1 MKTVWK
7 YELNDDL
14 FNGYQ
19 IIGMPFDAEILTA
32 QLQNDKLV
40 LWVLVDPA
48 RGLEGRR
55 ILVYGT
61 GYDIYQSNLDF
72 IAVVQAGDLVLHVFE
87 QVVNYSL
94 D

>member
-32 QLQNDKLV
+32 QLQYGKLV
-40 LWVLVDPA
+40 LWALVDPS
-48 RGLEGRR
+48 RGLEGRK
-55 ILVYGT
+55 IFFYGT
-61 GYDIYQSNLDF
+61 GHDIYQSNLKF
-72 IAVVQAGDLVLHVFE
+72 IATVQAGGLVLHVFE
-87 QVVNYSL
+87 QL
-94 D
+94 